1 MVHGA
6 AYGVMAKLNL
16 IALLSAWLVTPV
28 LTTLQDDVQACPPL
42 PDYNRY
48 NMLACKIIHI
58 FWLAQGGAIIPVS
71 MGLSNNNSINA
82 IHKFTLNIEH
92 LLFVSVKNPI
102 LFEWS
107 VKIVNT
113 SCFWFVW

>member
-42 PDYNRY
+42 PDYNMY
-48 NMLACKIIHI
+48 NMLACKIIH
-58 FWLAQGGAIIPVS
+58 FF
-71 MGLSNNNSINA
+71 GLP
-82 IHKFTLNIEH
+82 K
-92 LLFVSVKNPI
+92 VVQ
-102 LFEWS
+102 
-107 VKIVNT
+107 
-113 SCFWFVW
+113 